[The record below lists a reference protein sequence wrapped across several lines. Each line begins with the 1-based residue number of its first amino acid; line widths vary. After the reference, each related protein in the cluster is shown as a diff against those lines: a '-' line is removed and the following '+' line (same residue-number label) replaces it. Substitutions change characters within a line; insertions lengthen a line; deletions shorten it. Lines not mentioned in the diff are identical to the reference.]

1 MTFALI
7 NTFIFYIIIIY
18 LIFTEI
24 SHVESQQINK
34 KVFFPLHMVKP
45 ILA

>member
-1 MTFALI
+1 MTFAFI
-7 NTFIFYIIIIY
+7 NTLIFYNLIIY
-18 LIFTEI
+18 LIFTDI
-24 SHVESQQINK
+24 SHVEQQQINK